1 MDAATPCNFSIGD
14 NNEKSNY
21 NHTEE
26 VRQIE
31 VYTKYTHHNSRST
44 GITTIRFELEAGK
57 MAEFEKSEEWNNFRK
72 LLEKYKAEEQK
83 SNELAREM
91 MKREQAQKINAINSA
106 WKETEKAT
114 PKKVRELHRELEKRY
129 GSGFPFSMRYPLLS
143 KILKR
148 ILLTAITAGCCVPA
162 AIAGVIVG
170 THILMH

>member
-1 MDAATPCNFSIGD
+1 M
-14 NNEKSNY
+14 
-21 NHTEE
+21 
-26 VRQIE
+26 RQIE
-31 VYTKYTHHNSRST
+31 AYTKYTHHNSRST
-44 GITTIRFELEAGK
+44 GITTIRFDLEAGK

-91 MKREQAQKINAINSA
+91 MKREREKKINAINSA
-106 WKETEKAT
+106 WKEAEKAT